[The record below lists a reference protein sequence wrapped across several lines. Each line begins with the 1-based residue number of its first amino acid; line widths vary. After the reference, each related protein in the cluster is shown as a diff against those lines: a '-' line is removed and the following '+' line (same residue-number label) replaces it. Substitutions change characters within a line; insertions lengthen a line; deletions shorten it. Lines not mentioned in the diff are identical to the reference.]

1 MTIVAGA
8 RKGFPLTDLEIELLR
23 QVALFSGFGML
34 VSLLFMD
41 YGIDLGPGF
50 F

>member
-8 RKGFPLTDLEIELLR
+8 RKGPLTDLEIELFR
-23 QVALFSGFGML
+23 QVALFSSCGML
-34 VSLLFMD
+34 VSLLFMN